1 MSRTFKIGLIAFVVV
16 MVILIVWLSSGSNN
30 ASKNG
35 GSSTTAT
42 TYTNWDDAYIP
53 DSKDPKGLFHWSA
66 TLRLHLQKNKSIST
80 IDYLYSIDTIPKET
94 HPTFLFIGDY
104 FALYEEEI
112 DSLLSKVGRG
122 AKLFISAE
130 KVDGLLYEY
139 LFDDVVMG
147 YYYDTTITV
156 ATATKTYPFTALHQA
171 IPVAKKWIGYKFT
184 QTVDSVPFKSLSGY
198 GTLMN
203 SGVIDYGAGK
213 IYLNT
218 TPELFTNYQY
228 LTPPGYAYAK
238 TWLNEIPKDQSVYWL
253 EFARYK
259 PYEYD
264 FMKEYYGEDGKRD
277 DSYLQFIFQDRQ
289 RILALLLL
297 ISGLILFVLFRA
309 KRMQPFVPFIPK
321 KRNMTMIFADTIT
334 SIYFNQRNP
343 FAMVRIQR
351 ANFYGIIHK
360 HFHIDLSKEVTERE
374 IESLAQKSNVKPS
387 EINEILR
394 KMNALREYNTS
405 EYELSE
411 LRKMI
416 LNFYR
421 KSGLISTKI
430 QDRLDVKIYQVYRN
444 EWISGLLIL
453 VGLGLITYGT
463 YYLTHAIAI
472 GVVLWPI
479 GAIPIIFGVMRL
491 MKPYLSWSN
500 REISIQP
507 LFGKEKVFNLE
518 QLRSVYQ
525 DRKEVQLHFESVT
538 LKVNYWELNRA
549 DAKQLQRFAET
560 HNKMK

>member
-42 TYTNWDDAYIP
+42 TYTNWDDTYIP

-80 IDYLYSIDTIPKET
+80 IDYLYSIDTIPKEIQ
-94 HPTFLFIGDY
+94 PTFLFIGNY

-228 LTPPGYAYAK
+228 LTTPGYAYAK

>member
-94 HPTFLFIGDY
+94 QPTFLFIGDY

-228 LTPPGYAYAK
+228 LTTPGYAYAK

>member
-1 MSRTFKIGLIAFVVV
+1 MSRTFKIGLIAFIIV
-16 MVILIVWLSSGSNN
+16 MVILIVWLASGGKNSQ
-30 ASKNG
+30 KNG
-35 GSSTTAT
+35 SGNTAAT
-42 TYTNWDDAYIP
+42 TYTNWDDAYIA
-53 DSKDPKGLFHWSA
+53 DSKDPRGLFHWNA

-80 IDYLYSIDTIPKET
+80 IDYLYSVDTIQKET
-94 HPTFLFIGDY
+94 QPTFMFIGEH

-112 DSLLSKVGRG
+112 DSLLSRVEKG
-122 AKLFISAE
+122 AKLFISADQI
-130 KVDGLLYEY
+130 DGLIYQY
-139 LFDDVVMG
+139 LFDDVTMG
-147 YYYDTTITV
+147 YYYDTSITV
-156 ATATKTYPFTALHQA
+156 ATATKTYNFTALHQA
-171 IPVAKKWIGYKFT
+171 IPVAKKWLGFKSTEPIDS
-184 QTVDSVPFKSLSGY
+184 TVFKSLSGY

-203 SGVIDYGAGK
+203 SGVIAYGSGK

-228 LTPPGYAYAK
+228 LTTPGYAYAK
-238 TWLNEIPKDQSVYWL
+238 TWLNEIPKDQSIYWL
-253 EFARYK
+253 EFARFK

-264 FMKEYYGEDGKRD
+264 FMKEYYGELGKQD
-277 DSYLQFIFQDRQ
+277 SSYLQFIFQDRQ
-289 RILALLLL
+289 RIIALLLL

-343 FAMVRIQR
+343 YAMVRIQR
-351 ANFYGIIHK
+351 ANFYGIIYK
-360 HFHIDLSKEVTERE
+360 HFHIDLSKETTERE

-394 KMNALREYNTS
+394 KMNTLKEYNTS

-430 QDRLDVKIYQVYRN
+430 QEKLDVKVYQVYRN

-453 VGLGLITYGT
+453 IGLGLITYGT

-472 GVVLWPI
+472 GVILWPV
-479 GAIPIIFGVMRL
+479 GTLPIILGVMRL

-500 REISIQP
+500 REISVQP
-507 LFGKEKVFNLE
+507 LFGKKKVFNLE

-525 DRKEVQLHFESVT
+525 DHKEVQLHFESVT

-549 DAKQLQRFAET
+549 DAKQLKRFAET
-560 HNKMK
+560 HNKLK